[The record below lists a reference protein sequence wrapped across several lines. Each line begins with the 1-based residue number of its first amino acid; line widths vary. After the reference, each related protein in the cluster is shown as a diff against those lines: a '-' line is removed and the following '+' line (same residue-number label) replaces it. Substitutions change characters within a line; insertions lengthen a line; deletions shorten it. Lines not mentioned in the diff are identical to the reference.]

1 MRLRSSIR
9 VGLLVRPDQQALLG
23 HLIGEG
29 QQVQVPFDQHGAG
42 ALVTAILG
50 GPLPHPGALLFWDR
64 VESVLALLN
73 AAWPFWFFAC
83 NLRAPDL
90 QTMTL
95 CCLPRLRVL
104 RREDAP
110 FCHVEFDPGDLR
122 EFVLKGFRGM
132 NFLFERAGMS
142 EAENHQRS
150 ARIFEYFQTDW
161 RKVPLPRC

>member
-1 MRLRSSIR
+1 
-9 VGLLVRPDQQALLG
+9 
-23 HLIGEG
+23 
-29 QQVQVPFDQHGAG
+29 
-42 ALVTAILG
+42 
-50 GPLPHPGALLFWDR
+50 
-64 VESVLALLN
+64 LALN

-104 RREDAP
+104 RRKDAP

-150 ARIFEYFQTDW
+150 ARIFEYFQTG
-161 RKVPLPRC
+161 RGKVPLPLC

>member
-1 MRLRSSIR
+1 MKPIFCQFGRDEIEAGDFARFVSSWGLYKLPRGPALRSYFDRFLFR
-9 VGLLVRPDQQALLG
+9 VQGYDDPREPYEIPEVRTFL
-23 HLIGEG
+23 
-29 QQVQVPFDQHGAG
+29 
-42 ALVTAILG
+42 
-50 GPLPHPGALLFWDR
+50 R
-64 VESVLALLN
+64 SLN

-150 ARIFEYFQTDW
+150 ARIFEYFRTGW
-161 RKVPLPRC
+161 RRVPPSLS